1 MAVAPFTAFYDA
13 NILYPAELRN
23 LLMHLAL
30 TGLFRAKWSA
40 DVHEEWISALLEK
53 RPDLTR
59 DRLERTRALMD
70 LHAVDA
76 LVMGYQD
83 LIPGLKLPDPNDRH
97 VLAAAIR
104 GQADVIVTMNLR
116 DFPSEV
122 VAPFGIEAQHPD
134 EFILHLLD
142 LAPRA
147 VVMAAETHRLSLKN
161 PAMTKEKYLN
171 VLDRQGLTQ
180 TASALRIY
188 GAEYVL
194 QTP

>member
-1 MAVAPFTAFYDA
+1 MATFTAFYDA
-13 NILYPAELRN
+13 NVLYPAELRN

-59 DRLERTRALMD
+59 DKLERTRALMD

-76 LVMGYQD
+76 LVTGYED
-83 LIPGLKLPDPNDRH
+83 LIPGLRLPDPNDRH

-116 DFPSEV
+116 DFPSEIV
-122 VAPFGIEAQHPD
+122 GPFGIEAQHPD

-142 LAPRA
+142 LAPGA
-147 VVMAAETHRLSLKN
+147 VVSAAESHRQSLKN
-161 PAMTKEKYLN
+161 PPRTIAEYLET
-171 VLDRQGLTQ
+171 LERQGLAHS
-180 TASALRIY
+180 ASALRQS
-188 GAEYVL
+188 GMA
-194 QTP
+194 